1 MGKGFLDYDA
11 VTTNDLLRTVKENKN
26 RFPLDS
32 DLNEFSEKLLPNS
45 VISREIN
52 KIKDATSNNK
62 GYFLN
67 VESLKDA
74 YPTTNEGSKAYVG
87 NSYPYMIYLFQGG
100 EWINSGQ
107 AGGDDTFNAG
117 DFYTKLQ
124 IDQQREVINGEIS
137 RVENGA
143 NYEVLEYEINIATTR
158 LKVDEKNRKGGY
170 MITYN
175 PGTGWIKEQYI
186 GLSVTNEEWIKD
198 ENWKPEI
205 LNDSIQA
212 IAENA
217 QKQADLAAKN
227 AAYAKESGDT
237 AYQKASEAADNA
249 NNSSN
254 IASKA
259 ASDAISIANEYGKR
273 AESIAQTTSDE
284 VKNSV
289 LLKSQQ
295 SLSDEEKAQ
304 VKMNLGVDAMLS
316 NLELLDWTDSVG
328 FDIYGASTSSPDI
341 PKSNFAIV
349 SCKID
354 STDLII
360 FLKPKN
366 NPSDKT
372 LYYEN
377 NSLLDRCK
385 LTINSVDTSSDS
397 MYLKFYIESKDDNY
411 GNLYIDCLYYPSSKK
426 EKFKGYFSDS
436 SELSTTNIDEG
447 SYAYVGNPK
456 HLYLFKDGS
465 WSDNG
470 VIQSEVDSV
479 LDIESENPVANKEIV
494 KKFNEVEEK
503 IGLNGGIGQKFLTGN
518 GGWAEIF
525 NNATRNKSEANHS
538 HVEGVDNEIKQEAEG
553 AHVEGYGNI
562 CYALH
567 GHVEGNSNKIE
578 RGCNDSHAEGC
589 NNIIIYETIGEK
601 LYYAN
606 FSHVEG
612 YGNKILGSPYAH
624 SEGYFNIAK
633 GNSAHVQGKNNLAD
647 GVATHCGGENNK
659 ARTYCETVFG
669 CYNSYQEYPNQTSKV
684 ETNPILSL
692 GNGSS
697 EDSRNNA
704 FEVLFDGSVRAD
716 GGFNSPSADYAEM
729 FEWYDG
735 NTMNEDRVG
744 RFVSLKENKIVL
756 SKNGDLPVG
765 IVSAS
770 PSVIGDNPMRWR
782 GKYLDDEWGRPVYE
796 DVKVTYYD
804 TESFTDENGDTV
816 TNTVE
821 KTRVDRVR
829 KINPDYVPEQEYVP
843 RSNRKEWASIGLIGK
858 LLVRHDGTLFAG
870 GMCKPSENGI
880 ATNSET
886 GYYVMEVRS
895 NNIAMILFK

>member
-1 MGKGFLDYDA
+1 MGKAFLDFDS
-11 VTTNDLLRTVKENKN
+11 VTTNDLLRTIKENKN

-32 DLNEFSEKLLPNS
+32 DLNEFSDKLLPNS
-45 VISREIN
+45 VIAREIN
-52 KIKDATSNNK
+52 RIKDATSNNK
-62 GYFLN
+62 GYFIN
-67 VESLKDA
+67 VESLKDT
-74 YPTTNEGSKAYVG
+74 YPTANEGSKAYVG
-87 NSYPYMIYLFQGG
+87 NNYPYMIYLFQNG

-175 PGTGWIKEQYI
+175 QGTGWIKEQYI
-186 GLSVTNEEWIKD
+186 GLSVSNEDWIKD
-198 ENWKPEI
+198 ENWKSEI

-212 IAENA
+212 IAKNA
-217 QKQADLAAKN
+217 QKQADLAATN
-227 AAYAKESGDT
+227 AALAEEKGQE
-237 AYQKASEAADNA
+237 ASEAANNA
-249 NNSSN
+249 NNASN
-254 IASKA
+254 LASKA
-259 ASDAISIANEYGKR
+259 ASDAISIANEYGKN
-273 AESIAQTTSDE
+273 AEEIAQTASDE
-284 VKNSV
+284 IKNSV
-289 LLKSQQ
+289 LLKSEQ
-295 SLSDEEKAQ
+295 SLSEEEKAQ
-304 VKMNLGVDAMLS
+304 VKMNLGVDTILS
-316 NLELLDWTDSVG
+316 SLELSDWTYSLGVDYARNSFDS
-328 FDIYGASTSSPDI
+328 PNI
-341 PKSNFAIV
+341 PKSDFAIV
-349 SCKID
+349 SCEID
-354 STDLII
+354 NDKLLI
-360 FLKPKN
+360 FLKPKQ
-366 NPSDKT
+366 NPEDKT
-372 LYYEN
+372 LYYDN
-377 NSLLDRCK
+377 NRLFDKCS
-385 LTINSVDTSSDS
+385 LTITSVNTEDDN
-397 MYLKFYIESKDDNY
+397 MYLHFTISGNDDNTH
-411 GNLYIDCLYYPSSKK
+411 NLYIDCLFYPSYKK
-426 EKFKGYFSDS
+426 EKFKGYFSDEE
-436 SELSTTNIDEG
+436 ELKSIEDTKG
-447 SYAYVGNPK
+447 AYAYVGNPR
-456 HLYLFKDGS
+456 HLYLYKSGS
-465 WSDNG
+465 WVDKG
-470 VIQSEVDSV
+470 LIQSNIDSV
-479 LDIESENPVANKEIV
+479 LDADSENPVANKEITR
-494 KKFNEVEEK
+494 KFNELDEK
-503 IGLNGGIGQKFLTGN
+503 IGLNGGLGQKFLTGD

-525 NNATRNKSEANHS
+525 NDPKRNTSEAKHS
-538 HVEGVDNEIKQEAEG
+538 HVEGVDNDIKQEAEG
-553 AHVEGYGNI
+553 SHVEGYSNI
-562 CYALH
+562 CYAAH
-567 GHVEGNSNKIE
+567 GHVEGSKNKIE

-589 NNIIIYETIGEK
+589 SNTISYETIGEK
-601 LYYAN
+601 LSYAS
-606 FSHVEG
+606 FSHAEG

-624 SEGYFNIAK
+624 SEGYSNTVK
-633 GNSAHVQGKNNLAD
+633 GNSSHVQGKNNLAD
-647 GVATHCGGENNK
+647 GVSTHCGGENNK

-669 CYNSYQEYPNQTSKV
+669 CYNSYQEYPNQTSKI
-684 ETNPILSL
+684 ETNPILAL

-829 KINPDYVPEQEYVP
+829 NINPDYVPEQEYVP